1 MDTIQSYFT
10 LIVTLET
17 SFIVL
22 CLMIACCDYSE
33 AKPIEHSMP
42 RWFLFFFGQ
51 DFSFLFCFSE
61 RKKVFVKNAIKF
73 TGIFTACPWTLRADG
88 SERGWR
94 PLTSALIKKFSPR
107 PFRDSDHAMK
117 SLNFILVLLVLAL
130 IRVDEGK
137 DLLKVVYGN
146 IITNMVLKERSSN
159 CLLVSTWFR
168 IFIFKGIFVFPRKS
182 NV

>member
-51 DFSFLFCFSE
+51 DFSFLYCFSE

-88 SERGWR
+88 SEGGWR
-94 PLTSALIKKFSPR
+94 PLTSDQEVLAASFPWLRSRNEIVKLYPR
-107 PFRDSDHAMK
+107 PFSFGSYK
-117 SLNFILVLLVLAL
+117 SRWKEGFIKSCL
-130 IRVDEGK
+130 RK
-137 DLLKVVYGN
+137 YYYKYGPQR
-146 IITNMVLKERSSN
+146 T
-159 CLLVSTWFR
+159 
-168 IFIFKGIFVFPRKS
+168 
-182 NV
+182 

>member
-1 MDTIQSYFT
+1 MK
-10 LIVTLET
+10 T
-17 SFIVL
+17 S
-22 CLMIACCDYSE
+22 D
-33 AKPIEHSMP
+33 
-42 RWFLFFFGQ
+42 
-51 DFSFLFCFSE
+51 
-61 RKKVFVKNAIKF
+61 
-73 TGIFTACPWTLRADG
+73 
-88 SERGWR
+88 
-94 PLTSALIKKFSPR
+94 LIKKFSPR

-130 IRVDEGK
+130 IRVDERK

-146 IITNMVLKERSSN
+146 IITNMVRSSN

>member
-51 DFSFLFCFSE
+51 DFSFLF
-61 RKKVFVKNAIKF
+61 VFQK
-73 TGIFTACPWTLRADG
+73 G
-88 SERGWR
+88 
-94 PLTSALIKKFSPR
+94 KKFSWRMPLSLQGFSPPVPELWEQMDLSEDENLWPDQEVLAASFPWLRSRNEIVKLYPR
-107 PFRDSDHAMK
+107 PFSFG
-117 SLNFILVLLVLAL
+117 S

-159 CLLVSTWFR
+159 CLLVSSWFR